1 MTEIRFSLSASDGE
15 HCLEDARRLHACIR
29 KWTSLAIWP

>member
-15 HCLEDARRLHACIR
+15 HCLEDARRHIR
-29 KWTSLAIWP
+29 FWDTA